1 MLVYTIRLVCKLLLV
16 CILLFLDHRSLLYL
30 IDIIYFLHPQ
40 VSTVYNKAIAT
51 SNTEIIVNSVIVLFI
66 MDLDE
71 WIFSA
76 LEAINDD
83 WTSHVA
89 KSEDEMKVQIASQQE
104 ELKNLREIVERIQDS
119 LTQMDQIASEK
130 EELRKL
136 HEIVDK
142 MLESNASSAHSE
154 HVVSGSESDVYA
166 QQLETEHVDDIVVP
180 YEA

>member
-1 MLVYTIRLVCKLLLV
+1 
-16 CILLFLDHRSLLYL
+16 
-30 IDIIYFLHPQ
+30 
-40 VSTVYNKAIAT
+40 
-51 SNTEIIVNSVIVLFI
+51 

-89 KSEDEMKVQIASQQE
+89 KSEDEMKEQIASQQE
-104 ELKNLREIVERIQDS
+104 ELRNLREIVERIQDS

-136 HEIVDK
+136 HEIV
-142 MLESNASSAHSE
+142 ESNASAHSE
-154 HVVSGSESDVYA
+154 HVVSGSESDEDA

>member
-1 MLVYTIRLVCKLLLV
+1 VLVYTIRLVCKLLMV
-16 CILLFLDHRSLLYL
+16 CILLFLDHRSLSHL

-66 MDLDE
+66 MDVDE
-71 WIFSA
+71 WVFSA
-76 LEAINDD
+76 LEAINDNS
-83 WTSHVA
+83 TSHTSA
-89 KSEDEMKVQIASQQE
+89 LENEMKDKIASQQE
-104 ELKNLREIVERIQDS
+104 ELRNLREIVERIQDS
-119 LTQMDQIASEK
+119 LTEMDQIASEK

-136 HEIVDK
+136 HVDK
-142 MLESNASSAHSE
+142 MLESNASAHSD
-154 HVVSGSESDVYA
+154 HVVSGSESDVDA

>member
-1 MLVYTIRLVCKLLLV
+1 
-16 CILLFLDHRSLLYL
+16 
-30 IDIIYFLHPQ
+30 
-40 VSTVYNKAIAT
+40 
-51 SNTEIIVNSVIVLFI
+51 

-142 MLESNASSAHSE
+142 MLESNASAHSE